1 MYRARFRWVRTK
13 VLEVLGVDSR
23 LVHLTK
29 THEVFGVDDR
39 LVHSAASPMSNRVMA
54 MHAADGTL
62 VPGAAPHDLM
72 DEVAMAP

>member
-13 VLEVLGVDSR
+13 MLAVLGVDSR

-39 LVHSAASPMSNRVMA
+39 LVHLAASPMSNCAMA
-54 MHAADGTL
+54 MHAADGTI

-72 DEVAMAP
+72 NEIAMAP